1 MAARWQQQEINTF
14 TTVLSLQS
22 IQFHGLCSDR
32 PRSELKHE
40 CIKCA
45 YMWSTQ
51 CCHIRSV
58 DSLVFLDFLSYCE
71 WFLAQ
76 MKEMQRQ
83 TLWAPVPLWRFR
95 MHKSPRRFT
104 FPFNIDQN
112 IQPIGLLK
120 ITHSENTQRDDRCF
134 FPTKYAKIHLLRGR
148 DPLRVRAM
156 FFKCAC
162 LDWSEGLDWAFSV
175 AGPVCWAAVW
185 DQMRAP
191 CVHARLSKPHRL
203 VPVEPRPLVHSS
215 NLISCDFITGGGR
228 RTSEGS
234 HLEKYN
240 CLSALA
246 FALTFEFI

>member
-22 IQFHGLCSDR
+22 IQFHDLCSTR
-32 PRSELKHE
+32 PGSELKHK

-71 WFLAQ
+71 WFFFSTDEFQTQ
-76 MKEMQRQ
+76 MKEMQLQ
-83 TLWAPVPLWRFR
+83 TVRVPVPFWRFR
-95 MHKSPRRFT
+95 MHISPRRFT

-112 IQPIGLLK
+112 IQRRSAENNSLRKHSARWQVLL
-120 ITHSENTQRDDRCF
+120 
-134 FPTKYAKIHLLRGR
+134 PTKYAKIHLLRGH

-175 AGPVCWAAVW
+175 AGPVC
-185 DQMRAP
+185 
-191 CVHARLSKPHRL
+191 
-203 VPVEPRPLVHSS
+203 
-215 NLISCDFITGGGR
+215 
-228 RTSEGS
+228 
-234 HLEKYN
+234 
-240 CLSALA
+240 
-246 FALTFEFI
+246 

>member
-76 MKEMQRQ
+76 MKEMQLQ

-134 FPTKYAKIHLLRGR
+134 SQPNTPKYIYCGVATLWGSEQCFSNV
-148 DPLRVRAM
+148 PAWTGARAWTGHSQLQ
-156 FFKCAC
+156 A
-162 LDWSEGLDWAFSV
+162 
-175 AGPVCWAAVW
+175 
-185 DQMRAP
+185 
-191 CVHARLSKPHRL
+191 LSAEQLFGIRC
-203 VPVEPRPLVHSS
+203 EPRVSM
-215 NLISCDFITGGGR
+215 R
-228 RTSEGS
+228 GS
-234 HLEKYN
+234 AN
-240 CLSALA
+240 P
-246 FALTFEFI
+246 TD